1 LVAHP
6 DCLVVVVV
14 VVVVVFDGYLGIS
27 FTFKGAN
34 LTAFPA
40 SVIGVSTE
48 TAQALCLKTIG
59 FC

>member
-6 DCLVVVVV
+6 DCLVVTLVVV
-14 VVVVVFDGYLGIS
+14 VAFDGYLGRS
-27 FTFKGAN
+27 FAFKGAN
-34 LTAFPA
+34 LTVFPT

-48 TAQALCLKTIG
+48 TAQALCLKTTG